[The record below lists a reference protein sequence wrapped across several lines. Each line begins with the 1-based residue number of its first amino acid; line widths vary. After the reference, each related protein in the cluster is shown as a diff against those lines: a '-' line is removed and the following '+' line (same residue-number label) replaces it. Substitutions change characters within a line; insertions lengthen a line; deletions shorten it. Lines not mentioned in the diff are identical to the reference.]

1 MAFNPFKPNSRSLPI
16 TVKTTMS
23 SADIL
28 NLGTTPVIPTM
39 TVPTGYA
46 VQILDICGRL
56 NYNTTPYA
64 TNTTIN
70 IVFSTAVGQSVW
82 QSANILG
89 DTSNVIRRFVKTSGS
104 GAEVIIPNDPL
115 VITCV
120 AGNPTAG
127 NSTVDV
133 YITYTLVQL

>member
-1 MAFNPFKPNSRSLPI
+1 MSYNPYTPTKSIPI
-16 TVKTTMS
+16 TIRTTLS

-28 NLGTTPVIPTM
+28 SMNTTPVIPTM
-39 TVPTGYA
+39 TVPGGYA
-46 VQILDICGRL
+46 VQIIEVCGRM

-64 TNTTIN
+64 TNTTFN

-82 QSANILG
+82 QNANLLPG
-89 DTSNVIRRFVKTSGS
+89 TNSEIRRFVKTSGS

-115 VITCV
+115 VITCT

-127 NSTVDV
+127 DSTADIW
-133 YITYTLVQL
+133 ITYTLIAI